1 MRVWVVFASFLPYR
15 KKDITWDNCV
25 SSADFWRGL
34 RDLIS
39 PGVAVDISPH
49 EPATTQGLDYL
60 IIYIFLFSSAYRFLG
75 IKVILCFMMRRN

>member
-15 KKDITWDNCV
+15 KKDITWDNGV

-49 EPATTQGLDYL
+49 EPATTRGLDYL
-60 IIYIFLFSSAYRFLG
+60 IIYIFFFLRLTDFLVS
-75 IKVILCFMMRRN
+75 KSFFVL